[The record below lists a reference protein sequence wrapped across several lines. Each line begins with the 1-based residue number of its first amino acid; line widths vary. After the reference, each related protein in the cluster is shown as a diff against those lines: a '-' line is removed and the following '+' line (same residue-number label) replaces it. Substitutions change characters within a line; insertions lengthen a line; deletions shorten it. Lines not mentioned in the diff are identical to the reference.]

1 MDLPPN
7 ERLVGQTVQ
16 RPTLPTPPYTGY
28 GDELTNA
35 NDNSWRKLIPTK
47 PKKDYNKII
56 GLDGQVLRFT
66 AKLESSNPDDERRD
80 FVFSYF
86 LHDDTLRVFEP
97 PIHNSGIV
105 GGKFL
110 EKGKYKH
117 ESGTRYLQPSDIIS
131 AAISALHRHL
141 QPDDIWARCGAN
153 EVNTRPTTLT

>member
-1 MDLPPN
+1 MLPP
-7 ERLVGQTVQ
+7 
-16 RPTLPTPPYTGY
+16 PPYTGY
-28 GDELTNA
+28 GDELTSV
-35 NDNSWRKLIPTK
+35 NDNGWRKLIPTK

-56 GLDGQVLRFT
+56 GLDGQVLRFI
-66 AKLESSNPDDERRD
+66 AKLVSSNPDDAGRN

-117 ESGTRYLQPSDIIS
+117 ESGTRYL
-131 AAISALHRHL
+131 R
-141 QPDDIWARCGAN
+141 PDDIRVGELVKLNCFTFRILGADKF
-153 EVNTRPTTLT
+153 TLAFQSRGD